1 MIHKDIAHS
10 NITSWQALSWI
21 TVFLFPFLGIFA
33 VIKMNK
39 AKRKLVNQMEGAQ
52 QDFDIARKL
61 IMWTFIICLIHFVLF
76 VCIFL
81 GRLPD

>member
-1 MIHKDIAHS
+1 MGHKDIAHS
-10 NITSWQALSWI
+10 NMTGWLILSWI
-21 TVFLFPFLGIFA
+21 TVFIFPFLGIFA
-33 VIKMNK
+33 VIRMNK
-39 AKRKLVNQMEGAQ
+39 AKKKLVNQLDGAQ

-61 IMWTFIICLIHFVLF
+61 IMWTFIICLIHFVVL